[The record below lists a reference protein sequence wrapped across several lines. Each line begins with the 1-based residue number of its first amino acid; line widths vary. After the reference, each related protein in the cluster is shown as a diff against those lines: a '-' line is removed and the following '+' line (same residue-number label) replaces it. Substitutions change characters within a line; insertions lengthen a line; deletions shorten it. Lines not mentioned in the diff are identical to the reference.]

1 MKKKIYPKEWLEIH
15 PYKQTTECDYYYT
28 SIANDIYEILDNIA
42 TIFPSDD
49 EVRLTSCCLA
59 AWFEDVISQTGIW
72 TTFTAECKRLYN
84 SYLPF
89 YSLDDNYYPDE
100 INPEDVRFL
109 LWFYLQQDRDQMILD
124 PENPGLQEVADVIFQ
139 LFESEYETAPENDQ
153 LKDFFS
159 ANHSYNHFSD
169 YRSFLKWFHYDCYL
183 NVYNRQAIQK
193 YDEEILETDSPEY
206 HPILLYDFHINFC
219 FTGRNC
225 LLAYS
230 SPEWLA
236 LILKNHPHADY
247 FKNIKSKERSY
258 YLFNKED
265 DRFVYM
271 TDLLEDKPLRIEKA
285 SLDKKQKWEPG
296 ESVVLWSLVYYDNE
310 WWENGMLAIAPLQQ
324 ASKIIEELKQ
334 GKEKLKR
341 ANQDYQ
347 HFMKVAE
354 GKQFMYFHSKE
365 DLKSF
370 CREKLEDTLDTI
382 SLLANNAPNKPIL
395 LTAIPHKGLA
405 VLFKLLECIKD
416 PDNPFYDPEKA
427 KKEALAF
434 YTVPGVCP
442 YEIVY
447 YLKECNMLPDA
458 GLESA
463 KGKEW
468 GQQFLNEHW
477 DFLTRY
483 FLKQSPEK
491 DLRCCVSNGIL
502 IEKPAL

>member
-42 TIFPSDD
+42 FIFPSDD

-89 YSLDDNYYPDE
+89 YPLDDNYYPDE

-109 LWFYLQQDRDQMILD
+109 LWLYIQQDRDQTIIN
-124 PENPGLQEVADVIFQ
+124 PENPGLQEVADIIFQ
-139 LFESEYETAPENDQ
+139 LFENEYETAPENDQ
-153 LKDFFS
+153 LKSFLS
-159 ANHSYNHFSD
+159 AGESYNHFYN
-169 YRSFLKWFHYDCYL
+169 YRSLLEWFHYNCYL
-183 NVYNRQAIQK
+183 NVYNRQIVRK
-193 YDEEILETDSPEY
+193 YEEEILETDSPEY
-206 HPILLYDFHINFC
+206 HSTLLYDLHVNFC
-219 FTGRNC
+219 FTERNR

-236 LILKNHPHADY
+236 LILKNHPHADD
-247 FKNIKSKERSY
+247 FKSIKLKERSY

-271 TDLLEDKPLRIEKA
+271 TDLVEDKPLRIEKA
-285 SLDKKQKWEPG
+285 SLDIKQKWEPDK
-296 ESVVLWSLVYYDNE
+296 SVFLCSLVYYNNE
-310 WWENGMLAIAPLQQ
+310 WWENGMLAIIPLQQ
-324 ASKIIEELKQ
+324 ASKIIEESKLEDEQ
-334 GKEKLKR
+334 LKR
-341 ANQDYQ
+341 ANKDYQ
-347 HFMKVAE
+347 LFIQVAE
-354 GKQFMYFHSKE
+354 GKQFIYFHSKE
-365 DLKSF
+365 DLISF
-370 CREKLEDTLDTI
+370 CQEKLEYTLNEA
-382 SLLANNAPNKPIL
+382 SLLANNIPNKPLL
-395 LTAIPHKGLA
+395 LTAIPHKGLII
-405 VLFKLLECIKD
+405 LFELLECIKD

-427 KKEALAF
+427 EKEAIAL
-434 YTVPGVCP
+434 YMVPGIYP
-442 YEIVY
+442 YEIVC

-458 GLESA
+458 GLEST
-463 KGKEW
+463 KGKEY

-491 DLRCCVSNGIL
+491 DLKCCISSGIL
-502 IEKPAL
+502 IEKPSL